1 MNYLNELK
9 KLEILHVDNY
19 QYIEIK
25 KLNKDE
31 YLLHQGE
38 KLNYIYILL
47 RGKVKVNHINANG
60 NSMLCSFNSHYS
72 IIGDLEFITQS
83 PIINNVIAYEDCI
96 CATNILSKYHEILIN
111 DVFFMKTIAKNLA
124 SKLSES
130 NQNQSI
136 SLNYPVE
143 NRLAAYFIVS
153 HKDYIVQDNFVV
165 VAELIGCSYRQLQRV
180 LKLFL
185 DKKYIKKIKRGT
197 YQIIDL
203 NALNLLGE
211 DVYQF

>member
-60 NSMLCSFNSHYS
+60 NSMLCSFNSPYS

-96 CATNILSKYHEILIN
+96 CATISLSKYHE
-111 DVFFMKTIAKNLA
+111 KNLA
-124 SKLSES
+124 SKLSKS
-130 NQNQSI
+130 TQNQSI

-180 LKLFL
+180 LQLFL

>member
-60 NSMLCSFNSHYS
+60 NSMLCSFNSPYS

-96 CATNILSKYHEILIN
+96 CATISLSKYHEILMN
-111 DVFFMKTIAKNLA
+111 DVFFMNAIAKNLA
-124 SKLSES
+124 SKLSKS
-130 NQNQSI
+130 TQNQSI

-143 NRLAAYFIVS
+143 NRLAAYFVVS
-153 HKDYIVQDNFVV
+153 HKNSIVQDNFVV

-180 LKLFL
+180 LQLFL

>member
-1 MNYLNELK
+1 M
-9 KLEILHVDNY
+9 
-19 QYIEIK
+19 
-25 KLNKDE
+25 
-31 YLLHQGE
+31 
-38 KLNYIYILL
+38 
-47 RGKVKVNHINANG
+47 KVNHINANG
-60 NSMLCSFNSHYS
+60 NSMLCSFNSPYS

-96 CATNILSKYHEILIN
+96 CATISLSKYHEILMN
-111 DVFFMKTIAKNLA
+111 DVFFMKAIAKNLA
-124 SKLSES
+124 SKLSKS
-130 NQNQSI
+130 TQNQSI

-143 NRLAAYFIVS
+143 NRFAAYFVVS
-153 HKDYIVQDNFVV
+153 HKNSIVQDNFVV

-180 LKLFL
+180 LQLFL
-185 DKKYIKKIKRGT
+185 DKKYIKQIKRGT

>member
-60 NSMLCSFNSHYS
+60 KSMLCSFNSPYS

-96 CATNILSKYHEILIN
+96 CATIFLSKYHEILMN
-111 DVFFMKTIAKNLA
+111 DVFFMKAIAKNLA
-124 SKLSES
+124 SKLSKS
-130 NQNQSI
+130 TQNQSI

-143 NRLAAYFIVS
+143 NRLAAYFVVS
-153 HKDYIVQDNFVV
+153 HKDYMVQDNFVV

-180 LKLFL
+180 LQLFL

>member
-9 KLEILHVDNY
+9 KREILHEDNY
-19 QYIEIK
+19 QYIEIIE
-25 KLNKDE
+25 LNKDD

-38 KLNYIYILL
+38 HLDHIYILL
-47 RGKVKVNHINANG
+47 KGKVKVNHINANG
-60 NSMLCSFNSHYS
+60 NSMLCSFNSPYS

-96 CATNILSKYHEILIN
+96 CATISLSKFYKILMN
-111 DVFFMKTIAKNLA
+111 DVFFMKMIARNLA
-124 SKLSES
+124 NKLSKS
-130 NQNQSI
+130 TQNHSI

-143 NRLAAYFIVS
+143 NRLAAYFVVS
-153 HKDYIVQDNFVV
+153 QKDYIVQDNFVV
-165 VAELIGCSYRQLQRV
+165 VAELIGCSYRQLQRI
-180 LKLFL
+180 LQLFL

-197 YQIIDL
+197 YQIINS

>member
-60 NSMLCSFNSHYS
+60 NSMLYSFNSPYS

-96 CATNILSKYHEILIN
+96 CATIFLSKYHEILMN

-124 SKLSES
+124 SKLSKS
-130 NQNQSI
+130 TQNQSI

-153 HKDYIVQDNFVV
+153 HKNSIVQDNFVV
-165 VAELIGCSYRQLQRV
+165 VAELIGCSYRQLQRI
-180 LKLFL
+180 LQLFL
-185 DKKYIKKIKRGT
+185 DKKYIKKTKRGT

>member
-60 NSMLCSFNSHYS
+60 IVCYA
-72 IIGDLEFITQS
+72 
-83 PIINNVIAYEDCI
+83 V
-96 CATNILSKYHEILIN
+96 LI
-111 DVFFMKTIAKNLA
+111 VPTL
-124 SKLSES
+124 
-130 NQNQSI
+130 
-136 SLNYPVE
+136 
-143 NRLAAYFIVS
+143 
-153 HKDYIVQDNFVV
+153 
-165 VAELIGCSYRQLQRV
+165 
-180 LKLFL
+180 
-185 DKKYIKKIKRGT
+185 
-197 YQIIDL
+197 
-203 NALNLLGE
+203 LLGI
-211 DVYQF
+211 

>member
-9 KLEILHVDNY
+9 KLEILHVDNN
-19 QYIEIK
+19 QYIEIIEI
-25 KLNKDE
+25 NKDD

-38 KLNYIYILL
+38 KLNHIYILL
-47 RGKVKVNHINANG
+47 KGKVKVNHINANG
-60 NSMLCSFNSHYS
+60 NSMLCGFNSPYS
-72 IIGDLEFITQS
+72 IIGELEFITHS
-83 PIINNVIAYEDCI
+83 SIINNVIAYEDCI
-96 CATNILSKYHEILIN
+96 CATISLSKYHEILIN

-124 SKLSES
+124 SKLSKS

-136 SLNYPVE
+136 LLNYPVE

-197 YQIIDL
+197 YQIVNL

>member
-1 MNYLNELK
+1 MTGVQTCALP
-9 KLEILHVDNY
+9 ISVD
-19 QYIEIK
+19 
-25 KLNKDE
+25 
-31 YLLHQGE
+31 
-38 KLNYIYILL
+38 
-47 RGKVKVNHINANG
+47 
-60 NSMLCSFNSHYS
+60 
-72 IIGDLEFITQS
+72 
-83 PIINNVIAYEDCI
+83 
-96 CATNILSKYHEILIN
+96 
-111 DVFFMKTIAKNLA
+111 
-124 SKLSES
+124 
-130 NQNQSI
+130 
-136 SLNYPVE
+136 

-197 YQIIDL
+197 YQIINL

>member
-1 MNYLNELK
+1 MDLTIDVEDY
-9 KLEILHVDNY
+9 
-19 QYIEIK
+19 
-25 KLNKDE
+25 KLNVRATVIIEHNGKILVHRNVNSNH
-31 YLLHQGE
+31 YALIGGRVKIGE
-38 KLNYIYILL
+38 DSETTVKREVMEEL
-47 RGKVKVNHINANG
+47 GKKIEV
-60 NSMLCSFNSHYS
+60 
-72 IIGDLEFITQS
+72 IGYVTTIENFF
-83 PIINNVIAYEDCI
+83 EMKG
-96 CATNILSKYHEILIN
+96 SKYHEILMN

-124 SKLSES
+124 SKLSKS
-130 NQNQSI
+130 TQNQSI

-153 HKDYIVQDNFVV
+153 HKNSIIQDNFVV
-165 VAELIGCSYRQLQRV
+165 VAELVGCSYRQLQRV
-180 LKLFL
+180 LQLFL

>member
-1 MNYLNELK
+1 M
-9 KLEILHVDNY
+9 
-19 QYIEIK
+19 
-25 KLNKDE
+25 
-31 YLLHQGE
+31 
-38 KLNYIYILL
+38 
-47 RGKVKVNHINANG
+47 KVNHINANG
-60 NSMLCSFNSHYS
+60 NSMLCSFNSPYS

-96 CATNILSKYHEILIN
+96 CATISLSKYHEILMN
-111 DVFFMKTIAKNLA
+111 DVFFMKAIAKILPA
-124 SKLSES
+124 SSKST
-130 NQNQSI
+130 QNQSI

-143 NRLAAYFIVS
+143 NRLAAYFVVS
-153 HKDYIVQDNFVV
+153 HKNSIVQDNFVV

-180 LKLFL
+180 LQLFL

-197 YQIIDL
+197 YQIINL

>member
-60 NSMLCSFNSHYS
+60 NSMLCSFNSPYS

-96 CATNILSKYHEILIN
+96 CATISLSKYHEILMN
-111 DVFFMKTIAKNLA
+111 DIFFMKTIAKNLA
-124 SKLSES
+124 SKLSKS
-130 NQNQSI
+130 TQNQSI
-136 SLNYPVE
+136 SLNYPVD
-143 NRLAAYFIVS
+143 NRLAAYF
-153 HKDYIVQDNFVV
+153 IVQDNFVV

-180 LKLFL
+180 LQLFL

-197 YQIIDL
+197 YQIVNL

-211 DVYQF
+211 DVYHF

>member
-60 NSMLCSFNSHYS
+60 NSMLCSFNSPYS

-96 CATNILSKYHEILIN
+96 CATISLS
-111 DVFFMKTIAKNLA
+111 KTIAKNLA
-124 SKLSES
+124 SKLSKS
-130 NQNQSI
+130 TQNQSI

-153 HKDYIVQDNFVV
+153 HKNSIVQDNFVV
-165 VAELIGCSYRQLQRV
+165 VAELVGCSYRQLQRV
-180 LKLFL
+180 LQLFL

>member
-9 KLEILHVDNY
+9 KLEILHEDND
-19 QYIEIK
+19 QYIEIIELK
-25 KLNKDE
+25 KDE

-47 RGKVKVNHINANG
+47 KGKVKVSHINANG
-60 NSMLCSFNSHYS
+60 NIMLCGFNSPHS
-72 IIGDLEFITQS
+72 IIGDLEFITKAH
-83 PIINNVIAYEDCI
+83 IINDVIAYEDCI
-96 CATNILSKYHEILIN
+96 CAAISLSKYHEILMN
-111 DVFFMKTIAKNLA
+111 DVFFMKTIARNLA
-124 SKLSES
+124 SKLSKS
-130 NQNQSI
+130 TQNHSI

-143 NRLAAYFIVS
+143 NRLAAYFVVS
-153 HKDYIVQDNFVV
+153 HKNSIVQDNFVV

-180 LKLFL
+180 LQLFL

-197 YQIIDL
+197 YQIINL

-211 DVYQF
+211 DVYRF

>member
-60 NSMLCSFNSHYS
+60 NSMLCS
-72 IIGDLEFITQS
+72 
-83 PIINNVIAYEDCI
+83 INNVIAYEDCI
-96 CATNILSKYHEILIN
+96 CATIFLSKYHEILMN

-124 SKLSES
+124 SKLSKS
-130 NQNQSI
+130 TQNQSI

-153 HKDYIVQDNFVV
+153 HKNSIVQDNFVV

-180 LKLFL
+180 LQLFL

-197 YQIIDL
+197 YQIINL

>member
-60 NSMLCSFNSHYS
+60 SSMLCSFNSPYS

-96 CATNILSKYHEILIN
+96 CATIFLSKYHEILMN
-111 DVFFMKTIAKNLA
+111 DVFFMKAIAKNLA
-124 SKLSES
+124 SKLSKS
-130 NQNQSI
+130 TQNQSI

-153 HKDYIVQDNFVV
+153 HKDYMVQDNFVV

-180 LKLFL
+180 LQLFL

-197 YQIIDL
+197 YQIVDL